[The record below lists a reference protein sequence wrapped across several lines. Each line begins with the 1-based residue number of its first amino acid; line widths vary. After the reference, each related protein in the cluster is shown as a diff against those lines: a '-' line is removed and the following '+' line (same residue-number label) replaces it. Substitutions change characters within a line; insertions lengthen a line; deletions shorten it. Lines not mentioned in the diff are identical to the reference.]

1 MPRFGGDE
9 LGGGGG
15 VLGRSA
21 RSGAGFGKMRF
32 CAGGGGTM
40 ITGYGLDM
48 NWAFAG
54 AFAATA
60 NPRPAAKAKIFDVIF
75 GSPSRPVV
83 QTWYSITRSKRIC
96 LSMTRFGTI

>member
-1 MPRFGGDE
+1 VKIALVRRRDQ
-9 LGGGGG
+9 
-15 VLGRSA
+15 A

-54 AFAATA
+54 AFSPCRE
-60 NPRPAAKAKIFDVIF
+60 NPNPCVNQ
-75 GSPSRPVV
+75 P
-83 QTWYSITRSKRIC
+83 
-96 LSMTRFGTI
+96 